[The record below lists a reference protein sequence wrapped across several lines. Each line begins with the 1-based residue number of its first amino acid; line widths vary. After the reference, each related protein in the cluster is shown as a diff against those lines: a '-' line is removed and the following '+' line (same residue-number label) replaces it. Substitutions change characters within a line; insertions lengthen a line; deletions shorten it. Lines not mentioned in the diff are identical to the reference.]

1 MPPGSTMDGRNLVEL
16 NNGRANQARTR
27 SISYVVLLVVL
38 LLGGFI
44 LRKMTWKSNG
54 EMHTLLESI
63 TTLLALISGLMS
75 LVRYYTKKSST
86 FLLLGSGFLGTAAL
100 NGYHAAVTSSFL
112 AGRTPSALMA
122 LTLWSGATSRLFLAL
137 LMCAS
142 LWASKRE
149 LRHPTASRREEY
161 IVYLLV
167 GMFTLF
173 SFSFFAVVRLP
184 PQYFPDFVIHRP
196 LEAVPAI
203 FFILSAIGYWRKGA
217 WKTDDVQH
225 WLLLSLIFGSVS
237 YLTYYPLYNKLY
249 DPLYTAGHVLTA
261 LQCACMLAGLFIS
274 MASIFKSEAENA
286 ASLRIAQNE
295 LEERVLARTTD
306 LAHAN
311 QALQLEI
318 AERRRAEH
326 AAEEASRAKSE
337 FLANM
342 SHEIRTPMNGILGMT
357 ELVLETELTAE
368 QRESLGLVKVS
379 TEALVTVVNDILDFS
394 KIEAGKLDLECIPF
408 DLRESLGETMR
419 ALDFRAHR
427 KGLELIYEVQPDVFE
442 ALLGDPGRLRQ
453 VVVNLVGNAI
463 KFTEQGEILMS
474 VTQEAESSGTV
485 ELHFAVKDTGIGIPA
500 DKVQKIFE
508 PFSQADGSTARKY
521 GGTGLGL
528 TICTKL
534 VDMMKGRIWV
544 ESEEGK
550 GATFHFTVS
559 LGIQE
564 KSTLS
569 PVRVGQEQLRE
580 LHVLIVDDNFTNR
593 RILQS
598 MLAGW
603 GMRPTAVE
611 GGRAAMQALQIAKNT
626 GDLFP
631 LILLDC
637 QMPDM
642 DGFALADQIQ
652 KDQDL
657 GPVAI
662 VMLTSAGRLGDA
674 ARCRELGILAYLVKP
689 FHRGELLETICQILI
704 TKAPQA
710 RDVPL
715 ITRHTLKE
723 DEHRARVLLAEDNP
737 VNQTLVVRVLE
748 KRGYT
753 VKVTSDGRGALAA
766 LENGQFDVVLMDVQ
780 MPGMDGFEATA
791 AIRAKEKLTG
801 GHIPI
806 IALTAHALKGD
817 KEECISAGMDAYL
830 TKPIRATEL
839 VSVIES
845 LLENKRVEQ
854 SNNSA
859 DVPEAILNR
868 PE

>member
-1 MPPGSTMDGRNLVEL
+1 MGGRNLVDSK
-16 NNGRANQARTR
+16 NGRANYARRR
-27 SISYVVLLVVL
+27 SFSYVVLLIVL
-38 LLGGFI
+38 LLGGFV
-44 LRKMTWKSNG
+44 LRTMTWKSNG

-63 TTLLALISGLMS
+63 TTVLALISGLMS

-86 FLLLGSGFLGTAAL
+86 FLLLGSGFLGTAVL
-100 NGYHAAVTSSFL
+100 NGYHAAITSSFL

-122 LTLWSGATSRLFLAL
+122 LTLWSGATSRLFLGL

-149 LRHPTASRREEY
+149 LRHPTTSRREEY
-161 IVYLLV
+161 IVYFLV
-167 GMFTLF
+167 GTFTVV
-173 SFSFFAVVRLP
+173 SFSFFGIVRLP
-184 PQYFPDFVIHRP
+184 LQYFPNFVIHRP
-196 LEAVPAI
+196 LEAAPAI

-217 WKTDDVQH
+217 WKTDDVEH
-225 WLLLSLIFGSVS
+225 WLLLSLIFGSTS

-249 DPLYTAGHVLTA
+249 DPLYIGGHVLTA
-261 LQCACMLAGLFIS
+261 MQCACVLAGLLIS

-286 ASLRIAQNE
+286 ASLRIARNE
-295 LEERVLARTTD
+295 LEARVLARTTD
-306 LAHAN
+306 LARANEALHA
-311 QALQLEI
+311 EI
-318 AERRRAEH
+318 TVRRRAEH
-326 AAEEASRAKSE
+326 AADEASRAKSE

-357 ELVLETELTAE
+357 ELVLETELTVE

-394 KIEAGKLDLECIPF
+394 KIEAGKLDLESIPF
-408 DLRESLGETMR
+408 ALRANLGETMK

-427 KGLELIYEVQPDVFE
+427 KGLELIYEVRPDVSE

-453 VVVNLVGNAI
+453 VLVNLIGNAI

-474 VTQEAESSGTV
+474 VTQRAVSSGTV
-485 ELHFAVKDTGIGIPA
+485 SLHFAIKDTGIGIPA

-534 VDMMKGRIWV
+534 VEMMNGRIWV

-564 KSTLS
+564 KSTPS
-569 PVRVGQEQLRE
+569 PAPIAQEQLRG
-580 LHVLIVDDNFTNR
+580 LRVLIVDDNFTNR
-593 RILQS
+593 RMLQS

-603 GMRPTAVE
+603 GMCCTAVE
-611 GGRAAMQALQIAKNT
+611 GGEAAIQALAVAKKT

-637 QMPDM
+637 QMPDI
-642 DGFALADQIQ
+642 DGFALAGQIQ
-652 KDQDL
+652 QDQDL

-662 VMLTSAGRLGDA
+662 MMLTSAGRLGDA
-674 ARCRELGILAYLVKP
+674 ARCQELGILAYLVKP
-689 FHRGELLETICQILI
+689 FHHGELLEAISQVLA
-704 TKAPQA
+704 KKEPQLK
-710 RDVPL
+710 DMPL
-715 ITRHTLKE
+715 VTPHRLKE
-723 DEHRARVLLAEDNP
+723 DAHRARVLLAEDNP

-748 KRGYT
+748 KRGY
-753 VKVTSDGRGALAA
+753 KVEVRSDGRGALEA

-780 MPGMDGFEATA
+780 MPDMDGFEATA
-791 AIRAKEKLTG
+791 AIRAKELLTG

-817 KEECISAGMDAYL
+817 KERCISAGMDDYL
-830 TKPIRATEL
+830 SKPIRAIEL
-839 VSVIES
+839 VSMIES
-845 LLENKRVEQ
+845 LVEKARLGAS
-854 SNNSA
+854 SNL
-859 DVPEAILNR
+859 PTFPTR
-868 PE
+868 

>member
-1 MPPGSTMDGRNLVEL
+1 MGGRNIVEL
-16 NNGRANQARTR
+16 KNGRANQARRR
-27 SISYVVLLVVL
+27 SISYVVLLIVL

-54 EMHTLLESI
+54 EMHTLLESF

-75 LVRYYTKKSST
+75 LVRYYTKKSCT
-86 FLLLGSGFLGTAAL
+86 FLLLGSGFWGTAVL
-100 NGYHAAVTSSFL
+100 NGCHAAITSSFL

-122 LTLWSGATSRLFLAL
+122 LTPGSGATSRLFLAL

-149 LRHPTASRREEY
+149 LRHPTTSRREEF
-161 IVYLLV
+161 IVYFLV
-167 GMFTLF
+167 GMFTLV
-173 SFSFFAVVRLP
+173 SFSFFGIVRLP
-184 PQYFPDFVIHRP
+184 PQYFPNFVIHRP
-196 LEAVPAI
+196 LEAAPAI

-217 WKTDDVQH
+217 WKTDDVEH

-237 YLTYYPLYNKLY
+237 YFTYYPLYNKLY
-249 DPLYTAGHVLTA
+249 DPLYIGGHVLTA
-261 LQCACMLAGLFIS
+261 LECACMLAGLFIS

-295 LEERVLARTTD
+295 LEARVLARTTD

-311 QALQLEI
+311 EASQVEI
-318 AERRRAEH
+318 GERRRAEH
-326 AAEEASRAKSE
+326 AAEEARRAKSE

-394 KIEAGKLDLECIPF
+394 KIEAGKLDLESIPF
-408 DLRESLGETMR
+408 DLRESLGEKMK

-427 KGLELIYEVQPDVFE
+427 KGLELIDEVQPDVCE
-442 ALLGDPGRLRQ
+442 GLLGDPGRLRQ
-453 VVVNLVGNAI
+453 VVLNLIGNAI
-463 KFTEQGEILMS
+463 KFTEHGEILMS

-485 ELHFAVKDTGIGIPA
+485 SLHFAIKDTGVGIPA
-500 DKVQKIFE
+500 DKLQKIFE

-528 TICTKL
+528 SICTKL
-534 VDMMKGRIWV
+534 VEMMNGRIWV

-569 PVRVGQEQLRE
+569 PAPIGQEQLRE

-598 MLAGW
+598 MVAGW

-611 GGRAAMQALQIAKNT
+611 GGRAAMQAREVAKST

-631 LILLDC
+631 LVLLDC
-637 QMPDM
+637 QMPDI

-662 VMLTSAGRLGDA
+662 VMPTSAGRLGDA
-674 ARCRELGILAYLVKP
+674 VRCRELGILAYLVKP
-689 FHRGELLETICQILI
+689 FHRGELLEAICQILI
-704 TKAPQA
+704 KKAPA
-710 RDVPL
+710 ADDTPL
-715 ITRHTLKE
+715 VTRHTLQE

-753 VKVTSDGRGALAA
+753 VKVTSDGRGALEA
-766 LENGQFDVVLMDVQ
+766 LENCQFDVVPMDVQ
-780 MPGMDGFEATA
+780 LPGMDGFEATA
-791 AIRAKEKLTG
+791 AIRAKEMLTG
-801 GHIPI
+801 GHLPI
-806 IALTAHALKGD
+806 IALTAHALKRD
-817 KEECISAGMDAYL
+817 KEQCIAAGMDSYL
-830 TKPIRATEL
+830 SKPIRAIEL
-839 VSVIES
+839 VSTIES
-845 LLENKRVEQ
+845 LLENKRATQ
-854 SNNSA
+854 SNTLT
-859 DVPEAILNR
+859 DVPNSIVK
-868 PE
+868 